1 MAEQLCPVCGC
12 TVVGAGYEKEGVT
25 YCCQPCAS
33 GSSSQCECSCY
44 TVAEESEERK

>member
-12 TVVGAGYEKEGVT
+12 AVLGAGYEKEGLT

-33 GSSSQCECSCY
+33 GNSQCDCGCCAI
-44 TVAEESEERK
+44 TEESEEK